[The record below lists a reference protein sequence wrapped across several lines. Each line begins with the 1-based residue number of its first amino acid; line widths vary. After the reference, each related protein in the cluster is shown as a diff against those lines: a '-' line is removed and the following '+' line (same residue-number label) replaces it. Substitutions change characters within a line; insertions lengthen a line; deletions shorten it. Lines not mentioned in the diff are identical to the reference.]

1 MESERGMLEGEGE
14 GISLFH
20 ASVKTVIAEVLSY
33 VDGSASPEAQVLKVW
48 RRRRWRRRR
57 ERMMRCDDVDVE
69 WIKKGG

>member
-33 VDGSASPEAQVLKVW
+33 VDGSASPEAQVLKVCGGGGDGGGGV
-48 RRRRWRRRR
+48 R
-57 ERMMRCDDVDVE
+57 E
-69 WIKKGG
+69 